1 MACEEE
7 IEDVACSELIDIASV
22 AYWHML
28 TDVSVMLVV
37 PARQGWVIY
46 QKLDSLA
53 DSDRCDGNNPCATC
67 ASIGHDCTYGSE
79 ANS

>member
-7 IEDVACSELIDIASV
+7 VEDVPCSEFANHVCLML
-22 AYWHML
+22 HML
-28 TDVSVMLVV
+28 TDISAMLVV

-53 DSDRCDGNNPCATC
+53 DKDRCDGNNPCATC
-67 ASIGHDCTYGSE
+67 VSIGHDCTYGSE